1 MPVDAEVG
9 KSDEHFDR
17 HNHRSSNFYSQ
28 TIAENNARLLEKFP
42 NNPDLRSELEFIHAD
57 MIINGCP

>member
-9 KSDEHFDR
+9 KSDEHLDR
-17 HNHRSSNFYSQ
+17 YNHRKSNFYSQ

-42 NNPDLRSELEFIHAD
+42 NDPDLRNELEFIHAD
-57 MIINGCP
+57 MIIAGSP